1 MVAGIYTVVRAS
13 LGSRRGAGAGF
24 HERRQFPA
32 TSRACH
38 TDRSRRSSQI
48 SEVIQ
53 DDADAADNEAAIN
66 SVEVVV
72 AEQAPADLAMEGP
85 ILPTVAFI
93 PTPVSIT
100 VGANVEVTGVGNQE
114 LNIRNVPGLTGSKI
128 LFRSPEGSLFDIIGG
143 PQEAD
148 GFSWWHV
155 RDAQFQ
161 LEGWAVANYLQ
172 VTS

>member
-1 MVAGIYTVVRAS
+1 MSKLRAWEP
-13 LGSRRGAGAGF
+13 GT
-24 HERRQFPA
+24 EYPY
-32 TSRACH
+32 
-38 TDRSRRSSQI
+38 
-48 SEVIQ
+48 
-53 DDADAADNEAAIN
+53 
-66 SVEVVV
+66 
-72 AEQAPADLAMEGP
+72 
-85 ILPTVAFI
+85 
-93 PTPVSIT
+93 
-100 VGANVEVTGVGNQE
+100 
-114 LNIRNVPGLTGSKI
+114 VPGLTGSKI